1 MTRNIWSTW
10 WANGR
15 PGAILG
21 DAYDAAFKDWVDQG
35 RHSSGDAP
43 SSLVEFTALNAVRMR
58 RVSKTSKIPASLL
71 AVLQTQAVGKLHWTV
86 ITESWCGDAAQTGP
100 LMAAMAK
107 QAGISIHWMLRDSPP
122 LLIDDFLTGGSK
134 SIPLWVISNASGEVL
149 GHWGARPQALQQVV
163 SANKSQPDSLSKQD
177 MAVQIQLWYAR
188 DRGRTFF
195 AEAETLLRSICDQ
208 DAV

>member
-71 AVLQTQAVGKLHWTV
+71 ALLQTQAVGKLHWTV
-86 ITESWCGDAAQTGP
+86 IT
-100 LMAAMAK
+100 
-107 QAGISIHWMLRDSPP
+107 
-122 LLIDDFLTGGSK
+122 
-134 SIPLWVISNASGEVL
+134 
-149 GHWGARPQALQQVV
+149 
-163 SANKSQPDSLSKQD
+163 
-177 MAVQIQLWYAR
+177 
-188 DRGRTFF
+188 
-195 AEAETLLRSICDQ
+195 
-208 DAV
+208 